1 MIPDEAMNKAQLI
14 GIAVAILAGGGA
26 FFMLSEMNMSP
37 APMPA
42 IISRSNLDKGLVAKR
57 DLPYGLEV
65 SDQDT
70 NWIDWPAEA
79 VPEGVLSKSRT
90 PRGQEEI
97 KGAFVHVPVSKGE
110 PIRMERIAKSG
121 ATGAM
126 ATMLPSG
133 KRAVAVDVTLNNTAG
148 GFILPNDRVDVVRTY
163 RDPDASRQANRE
175 IFNSEVVLPNMRV
188 LAMGQTIEKK
198 NNETVVTGSTATL
211 KVDPQQAHTLIV
223 AQKSGQLTLVL
234 RSIRDAI
241 PKAAVVEEGPKP
253 VNTLTIVKYGVSS
266 DLVAR

>member
-1 MIPDEAMNKAQLI
+1 MNKAQII
-14 GIAVAILAGGGA
+14 GLATAVLAGGGA
-26 FFMLSEMNMSP
+26 FVMLGEMNVTP
-37 APMPA
+37 APMQA
-42 IISRSNLDKGLVAKR
+42 ITLRPNLDKVLIAKR
-57 DLPYGLEV
+57 DLPYGTEI

-70 NWIDWPAEA
+70 NWIDWPADA
-79 VPEGVLSKSRT
+79 VPEGVLAKSRA
-90 PRGQEEI
+90 PQGQDEI
-97 KGAFVHVPVSKGE
+97 KGAYVHIPVSKGE

-121 ATGAM
+121 ATSAM

-133 KRAVAVDVTLNNTAG
+133 KRAVAVDVTLANTAG
-148 GFILPNDRVDVVRTY
+148 GFILPYDRVDVVRTY
-163 RDPDASRQANRE
+163 RDADASRQANRE

-188 LAMGQTIEKK
+188 LAIGQTIEKK

-211 KVDPQQAHTLIV
+211 EVDPQQAHTLII

-241 PKAAVVEEGPKP
+241 PKTAVVEEAPKAN
-253 VNTLTIVKYGVSS
+253 NTLTIVKYGVSS